1 MAARPQ
7 MRLDLDDSIDDPID
21 GSTDD
26 AADTQRMLC
35 PDFDF
40 DRDTDVMP
48 VAVPIYDIGS
58 TYPESRLAS
67 DRAAAR
73 RLLIH
78 GTRQNIARLR
88 DALSS
93 GWDVGPELAY
103 EVRRLVSLE
112 TEAGWAG

>member
-1 MAARPQ
+1 
-7 MRLDLDDSIDDPID
+7 MRLDLDD
-21 GSTDD
+21 TNDD

-40 DRDTDVMP
+40 DGDTDVMP
-48 VAVPIYDIGS
+48 VAVPICDIGS

-78 GTRQNIARLR
+78 GTRQNITRLR
-88 DALSS
+88 DALRS

-103 EVRRLVSLE
+103 EVRRLVALE